1 MRGRARESDGR
12 GETNENGMAGK
23 RRFEMVELAASVK
36 TRGGVG
42 WAGECL

>member
-23 RRFEMVELAASVK
+23 RRFEMVELVA
-36 TRGGVG
+36 RGGVG